1 VEEQMNL
8 QNHLTESIKE
18 NEKTEEEWDK
28 SIKAEK
34 DEILAQREYRLKRWG
49 LMLETLDRKSAIAAD
64 EKEKAGKL
72 GNLYDQL

>member
-18 NEKTEEEWDK
+18 NEKGEEWDK
-28 SIKAEK
+28 SIMAER
-34 DEILAQREYRLKRWG
+34 DEIIAQREYRVKRWW
-49 LMLETLDRKSAIAAD
+49 LLLETLDRKVAVVAD
-64 EKEKAGKL
+64 QKDREEKL